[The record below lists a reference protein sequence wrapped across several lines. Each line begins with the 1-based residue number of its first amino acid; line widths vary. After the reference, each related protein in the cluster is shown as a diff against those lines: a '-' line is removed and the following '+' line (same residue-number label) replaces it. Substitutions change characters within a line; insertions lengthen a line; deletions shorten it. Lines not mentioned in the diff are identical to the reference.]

1 VGRGE
6 VRQSEHDYP
15 MELLFIGLGDERC
28 DVNYCENWIEHKL
41 RERLNAYKKRYPLF
55 KVERVMDDVLMWEPK
70 LQRWSPYMTDKDIA
84 SLNRRYH
91 KSQSLKSLATNENW

>member
-1 VGRGE
+1 
-6 VRQSEHDYP
+6 
-15 MELLFIGLGDERC
+15 MELFSSGLGNEGG

-55 KVERVMDDVLMWEPK
+55 KVERVMDDVLSWEPK